1 MGLNGRAEASAYS
14 GVLSSEG
21 RIADSLDLARG
32 RGSSPD
38 TSPRPACPAPTF
50 LRRCRRLIM
59 VRQTREEY
67 EANSLSRQQPWVA
80 EGISRRTWYR
90 RHKQPGGTSAAGG
103 TSAGESSAG
112 GTSPAGGTGP
122 AGGTS
127 AWRSRKLNLSGQDVA
142 RRVLLRLAALR
153 LPHTDRKSVIK
164 VVGDLYPTGKDA
176 ALKAYD
182 RAVPPEL
189 DRLIFLT
196 RQWGGRR
203 LDATPEETYTL
214 VLDLLRL
221 AGPNRDRLVKWFAS
235 VEQQWGGE
243 DKFSQALKLRD
254 ALNADP
260 WVWPKRRPQR
270 GQIPAIVEKILGLM
284 RADVNRFWTNR
295 QLARRL
301 RRSYKSVWHITRSM
315 CDRGL
320 IVVVDEGKGLLALP
334 EACVETR
341 KSVSGRIIE
350 KLIAAREMR
359 FSPLARAIGIDPVA
373 MSTPVQTLRRIGVLE
388 AGDSAAYASAR
399 PPLRLSAEARAKIAR
414 KETIRDRRGFI
425 LWAPEADKIG
435 I

>member
-1 MGLNGRAEASAYS
+1 VRWLKA
-14 GVLSSEG
+14 
-21 RIADSLDLARG
+21 LAQF
-32 RGSSPD
+32 
-38 TSPRPACPAPTF
+38 SPRHQ
-50 LRRCRRLIM
+50 R
-59 VRQTREEY
+59 TRHEEGVF
-67 EANSLSRQQPWVA
+67 QIV
-80 EGISRRTWYR
+80 
-90 RHKQPGGTSAAGG
+90 
-103 TSAGESSAG
+103 
-112 GTSPAGGTGP
+112 GP
-122 AGGTS
+122 AERSIEKGITEIGPLGFVLTS
-127 AWRSRKLNLSGQDVA
+127 E
-142 RRVLLRLAALR
+142 RRVV
-153 LPHTDRKSVIK
+153 SVRR
-164 VVGDLYPTGKDA
+164 GDYQRISICQA
-176 ALKAYD
+176 
-182 RAVPPEL
+182 RC
-189 DRLIFLT
+189 
-196 RQWGGRR
+196 GRR

-221 AGPNRDRLVKWFAS
+221 AGPNRDRLVKRFAS

-254 ALNADP
+254 ALKADP

-270 GQIPAIVEKILGLM
+270 GHSPAIVEKILGLM

-295 QLARRL
+295 QLARRV

-315 CDRGL
+315 CGRGL

-388 AGDSAAYASAR
+388 AADSAANPNAR

-425 LWAPEADKIG
+425 LWTPEADKIG